1 MTGHRSFSELIVKMP
16 RKAQEEI
23 KRGTAKILAEMELAE
38 LREALEVRQ
47 TDLAQKLKTTQA
59 AVSRLERRGNM
70 TIGSLKDY
78 IEALGGRL
86 ELNAI
91 LPGYSVRIT
100 HAFKEHA
107 DRIDPMVTYPKR
119 KNAGTIHR
127 KTKTSHPRAARRVH
141 A

>member
-1 MTGHRSFSELIVKMP
+1 MTGHRSFSELVVKMP

-23 KRGTAKILAEMELAE
+23 KRGTVKILAEMELAE
-38 LREALEVRQ
+38 LREALEIRQ

-59 AVSRLERRGNM
+59 AVSRLERRGNV

-86 ELNAI
+86 ELNAV
-91 LPGYSVRIT
+91 LPGHTVKIT
-100 HAFKEHA
+100 HAFKENVDVPHPKGKSTSSIQ
-107 DRIDPMVTYPKR
+107 RKR
-119 KNAGTIHR
+119 KVSQARI
-127 KTKTSHPRAARRVH
+127 ARRVY